1 MRPLSKLNQDR
12 IANGLGIIPL
22 EEQEQETFVKYMEI
36 LQKSKKILKF
46 TAIPNSTRTPY
57 VWVRAKQIR
66 QWVRAGLPDLFII
79 YKKNDLKKAVFIE
92 MKRKQGGT
100 VSKDQKEWI
109 KLLNETD
116 GLQAFVAKGFDEAKQ
131 ILDTLIFK

>member
-1 MRPLSKLNQDR
+1 M
-12 IANGLGIIPL
+12 
-22 EEQEQETFVKYMEI
+22 
-36 LQKSKKILKF
+36 
-46 TAIPNSTRTPY
+46 
-57 VWVRAKQIR
+57 
-66 QWVRAGLPDLFII
+66 RAGLPDLFII

-100 VSKDQKEWI
+100 VSKEQKEWI

-116 GLQAFVAKGFDEAKQ
+116 GLQAYVAKGFDEAKQ